1 MKRASKYK
9 SIKVTVDGIV
19 FDSKREAKRYG
30 ALKIMEKAGLITELE
45 TQPVYRLEVNGKL
58 VCKYIADFRYFD
70 KAKQTF
76 VTEDVKSAFTAK
88 LPVYRIKNK
97 LMKAIHNID
106 IQEIY

>member
-9 SIKVTVDGIV
+9 SIKVTVDGIT

-30 ALKIMEKAGLITELE
+30 ELKIMEKAGLIAELE
-45 TQPVYRLEVNGKL
+45 TQPVYRLEANGKL

-70 KAKQTF
+70 NAKQTF

-97 LMKAIHNID
+97 LMKAIHGID
-106 IQEIY
+106 IQEV

>member
-9 SIKVTVDGIV
+9 SIKVTVDGIT

-30 ALKIMEKAGLITELE
+30 ELKIMEKAGLITQLE

-58 VCKYIADFRYFD
+58 VCKYIADIEYFD
-70 KAKQTF
+70 KATQLF
-76 VTEDVKSAFTAK
+76 IVEDVKSPYTAK
-88 LPVYRIKNK
+88 LPVYRLKNK
-97 LMKAIHNID
+97 LMKALHNID